1 MSTSRRYRELRA
13 RIRKLRDHLL
23 PRKFDPTGT
32 YSERQIDR
40 TAAFK
45 LLAHAEIEWY
55 LEEIVVET
63 ANWAFDN
70 WRRNNWRRRG
80 LITEPLLAML
90 TYVDGHLGLPPRIR
104 PSGSDRDLHK
114 RVEIARNRLNS
125 YAKGNNNGIRE
136 ENVLRLLLSVGI
148 SEVDIDQTWLATTNS
163 FGQRRGEIAHSSR
176 QIYSPPN
183 PEDELNTVNL
193 IIDGLSDIDD
203 KLKGFRSP

>member
-1 MSTSRRYRELRA
+1 MPTSSRYRKLRA

-23 PRKFDPTGT
+23 PKKFDPTGS

-70 WRRNNWRRRG
+70 WQQRG
-80 LITEPLLAML
+80 LVTEPLVAML
-90 TYVDGHLGLPPRIR
+90 TYVDGDLGLPPKIR
-104 PSGSDRDLHK
+104 PSGSNRDLDK
-114 RVEIARNRLNS
+114 RLETAKNRLNA

-136 ENVLRLLLSVGI
+136 ENILRLLLSVGI

-163 FGQRRGEIAHSSR
+163 FGQRRGEIAHSSK

-183 PEDELNTVNL
+183 PEDELNTVNQ
-193 IIDGLSDIDD
+193 IVNGLLDIDD
-203 KLKGFRSP
+203 KLRRFRCH

>member
-1 MSTSRRYRELRA
+1 MPTSRRYRELRA

-23 PRKFDPTGT
+23 PKRFDPIGS

-63 ANWAFDN
+63 SNWAFDI
-70 WRRNNWRRRG
+70 WQERG
-80 LITEPLLAML
+80 TITEPLLAML
-90 TYVDGHLGLPPRIR
+90 AYMDGQLGLPPRIR
-104 PSGSDRDLHK
+104 PTSSDRDLNEK
-114 RVEIARNRLNS
+114 VEIAKNRLNS
-125 YAKGNNNGIRE
+125 YAKGSNNGIRE

-148 SEVDIDQTWLATTNS
+148 SERDMDPTWLATTNS

-183 PEDELNTVNL
+183 PEDELNTVNQ
-193 IIDGLSDIDD
+193 IVDGLLEIDD
-203 KLKGFRSP
+203 KLARFRSR